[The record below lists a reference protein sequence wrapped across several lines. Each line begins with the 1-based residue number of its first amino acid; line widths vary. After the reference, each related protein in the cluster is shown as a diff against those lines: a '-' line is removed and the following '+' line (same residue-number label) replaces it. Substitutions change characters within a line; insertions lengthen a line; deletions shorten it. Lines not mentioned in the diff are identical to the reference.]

1 VSDTAT
7 VLVESITEKH
17 GETNGK
23 AWTNYVL
30 KDGNGNFY
38 STFDRATVAPIL
50 GADGKRALIEYEIK
64 GKFKNLSKAELVQES
79 SINGRTPE
87 GDADW
92 DVIGLRKTRCV
103 LWEALLPIAM
113 QAGISGF
120 TKAMN
125 GEYDSGQLGGFVA
138 RFGKALRQIAEA
150 DIYLEDPVENSDEW
164 IPFLKPPRKPQGDE
178 VPI

>member
-1 VSDTAT
+1 MSETANLLIAEIPEPKT
-7 VLVESITEKH
+7 GT
-17 GETNGK
+17 GK
-23 AWTNYVL
+23 KGKWTRYAFR
-30 KDGNGNFY
+30 DGNGDFY
-38 STFDRATVAPIL
+38 STFQKSVFDPAYELKGQRAKVT
-50 GADGKRALIEYEIK
+50 YEID
-64 GKFKNLSKAELVQES
+64 GDFKNIVSIEPAETSLS
-79 SINGRTPE
+79 NGSGPSE
-87 GDADW
+87 EKW
-92 DVIGLRKTRCV
+92 DEIGLRKTRCV

-164 IPFLKPPRKPQGDE
+164 IPFLKPPKRPQGDE

>member
-1 VSDTAT
+1 MSDTAT
-7 VLVESITEKH
+7 VLIESVDEKQ
-17 GETNGK
+17 GETDGR
-23 AWTNYVL
+23 AWTKYTL

-38 STFDRATVAPIL
+38 STFDRAVVQPVLEAV
-50 GADGKRALIEYEIK
+50 GKRVRIEYEVK
-64 GKFKNLSKAELVQES
+64 GKFKNLSKAELIQES

-103 LWEALLPIAM
+103 LWESILPAAM

-120 TKAMN
+120 TKAMQ

-150 DIYLEDPVENSDEW
+150 DIYLDEPVESPDDW
-164 IPFLKPPRKPQGDE
+164 IPFLNRRRPPQGED
-178 VPI
+178 VPV